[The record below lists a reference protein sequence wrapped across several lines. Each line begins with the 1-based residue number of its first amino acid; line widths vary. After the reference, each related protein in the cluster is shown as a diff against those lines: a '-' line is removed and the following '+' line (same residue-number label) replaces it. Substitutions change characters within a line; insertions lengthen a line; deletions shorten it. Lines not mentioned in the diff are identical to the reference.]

1 MTTPVYWNEQAMPL
15 GVGLDQLLYQVR
27 RTDDGLLFD
36 SVTMAEL
43 TDGEQLIALDAL
55 VTPYAKLER
64 KVRQLQQVMARAV
77 QGMSVEA
84 AQVSDPFKQNG
95 TANVVAL
102 FELSDGQ
109 TVSVYF
115 HNPDATPG
123 KILPTDELISWK
135 WLLNKK
141 DITIVVA
148 PERGSDLAIREV
160 GRRIMKL
167 AAKNSAAFARV
178 NARRADR
185 LQNIANL
192 RGEVEGLERELDG
205 LTREIEVAR
214 LEAEERNLKAVED
227 GQQNSVEKGMAALNS
242 VRQFLSR
249 GQFRAIADA
258 MKGEEGRF
266 FIDKA
271 KVLAQLIEGMA
282 KTYEQDGK
290 GDDATAYLHYFKGSG
305 DWYITEKDAS
315 GKGTE
320 QAFGL
325 ADLGQGGELG
335 YISIDELVRNNV
347 ELDLHF
353 EPKPLSA
360 VGKAEP
366 EPVGADDA
374 PSEASKLFD
383 AYLADAG
390 GDPFQAANDYFK
402 AELKG
407 RLKFV
412 NTSIGKVYLTGAG
425 WKEMKR
431 GMKSDDL
438 KARLTPHIPEI
449 LSAGAYGGRSAPHKE
464 RSDGFVAFH
473 FFEKDIDLGE
483 VVVTA
488 GINVGERED
497 GMYEY
502 TAYGLGHSLQ
512 EAWAKRK
519 ASDSPGNEPGTEAF
533 PGGVSA
539 ALDSTL
545 GEGGDGIN
553 IVILKVID
561 KATGQRLTE
570 LEDGR
575 SPEDE
580 RIQRLL
586 SMLNGARDQLATMQ
600 PGTGF
605 YGNLQRDIADMA
617 SQLWNLGYREPG
629 AVDNE
634 EQGQIAVGTVE
645 HEQPAAPDLA
655 WLEAAEL
662 FGRGVPGFAGAHA
675 TGDRA
680 ETALAGSQAGGWTFA
695 ADLKAAAFRD
705 VDGKVH
711 HGPSAESPA
720 EAFKAM
726 QGMPEW
732 AALQASGEAAM
743 LVPEGIA
750 NTVKTAKGTKVET
763 GFAVVEAGQLIAS
776 HDINGN
782 VNPDYPQLFQPRD
795 RSRDSSIAWVK
806 KTANQLDP
814 DSLGRTSR
822 ADSGAPIV
830 GPDRV
835 VESGNG
841 RTMALQEAY
850 RAGTAEEYR
859 EWLIAEAEYFGLKPE
874 RVRAMKAP
882 VLVRV
887 RTTDIDRRVFAIEA
901 NQDDKLTMTG
911 SEKARAD
918 ADRLDMALLAQLSD
932 DGNLL
937 AAANRDFVNGFLRS
951 LGDTEAAQYM
961 TSNGQPTGA
970 LIARIQAAI
979 FAKAYQDDRLLELT
993 ADSSRPEVANV
1004 LEALNVSAPEF
1015 ILAQAADAAGT
1026 QALSGKLVDSVEAS
1040 LNQQAVEAIIQA
1052 TNLVRK
1058 ARSEGGSVEEAINQ
1072 LGLFGDIPPATA
1084 AMALF
1089 ISKNNRSAKRLG
1101 VAFRAMAEFVRSE
1114 AERGQTVD
1122 MFGESEQAS
1131 LQQIIEAANRK
1142 LDQEYG
1148 EGAYAI
1154 ESMDLFAA
1162 PSEPE
1167 PAPEPSPAKAM
1178 NYTQWSE
1185 ALVQEVQSQLSVD
1198 RGEALAVI
1206 STQKRLVDGFGN
1218 RADQAPERTPAEVA
1232 AEMIEKLTSFPVA
1245 PAGWA
1250 SKRSADDQN
1259 YMLYTHVSGEVEIAL
1274 WAVGVVAGPVDFY
1287 KYKIIKNGAFHSD
1300 GRVPGESTPR
1310 DAQSMESVF
1319 AQAESL
1325 VTEAEG
1331 PPDGWRSHLI
1341 KARQYADELGV
1352 PRRDKTL
1359 DQLVADIDAY
1369 LAQESEMQPEQ
1380 PTPESAAQS
1389 DDRSFLESIINNTV
1403 ADILAP
1409 ELGDQIGA
1417 VYERNAEDA
1426 EMLSLIEQAVMA
1438 YQRAMEQATASL

>member
-1 MTTPVYWNEQAMPL
+1 MSTPVHWNEQAMPL
-15 GVGLDQLLYQVR
+15 GIGLDQLLYQVR

-77 QGMSVEA
+77 QGLSVEA

-185 LQNIANL
+185 LQNIASL

-214 LEAEERNLKAVED
+214 LEAEERNLKAIED

-249 GQFRAIADA
+249 GQFKTIADA

-353 EPKPLSA
+353 DPKSLAALKKVEPLPAAKRAISPSLAEATESLRSA
-360 VGKAEP
+360 ISDAEFRGVFIKA
-366 EPVGADDA
+366 D
-374 PSEASKLFD
+374 
-383 AYLADAG
+383 
-390 GDPFQAANDYFK
+390 GDPSQAVAASILKSAKTFLLYAEALARKGSSLSPTGSLWINADKAFDRASRNANWNEVAK
-402 AELKG
+402 AHAPAA
-407 RLKFV
+407 V
-412 NTSIGKVYLTGAG
+412 AQ
-425 WKEMKR
+425 
-431 GMKSDDL
+431 
-438 KARLTPHIPEI
+438 I
-449 LSAGAYGGRSAPHKE
+449 LSA
-464 RSDGFVAFH
+464 
-473 FFEKDIDLGE
+473 
-483 VVVTA
+483 
-488 GINVGERED
+488 
-497 GMYEY
+497 
-502 TAYGLGHSLQ
+502 
-512 EAWAKRK
+512 
-519 ASDSPGNEPGTEAF
+519 
-533 PGGVSA
+533 
-539 ALDSTL
+539 ST
-545 GEGGDGIN
+545 
-553 IVILKVID
+553 
-561 KATGQRLTE
+561 
-570 LEDGR
+570 
-575 SPEDE
+575 
-580 RIQRLL
+580 
-586 SMLNGARDQLATMQ
+586 
-600 PGTGF
+600 
-605 YGNLQRDIADMA
+605 
-617 SQLWNLGYREPG
+617 
-629 AVDNE
+629 
-634 EQGQIAVGTVE
+634 
-645 HEQPAAPDLA
+645 
-655 WLEAAEL
+655 
-662 FGRGVPGFAGAHA
+662 
-675 TGDRA
+675 
-680 ETALAGSQAGGWTFA
+680 
-695 ADLKAAAFRD
+695 
-705 VDGKVH
+705 
-711 HGPSAESPA
+711 PA
-720 EAFKAM
+720 EA
-726 QGMPEW
+726 
-732 AALQASGEAAM
+732 AALQADFLALFLRAITLPVTAETNKTDAGLPGGGEQAVDPQM
-743 LVPEGIA
+743 LMPEGIA

-763 GFAVVEAGQLIAS
+763 GFTVIEADRLIAS

-782 VNPDYPQLFQPRD
+782 LNPEYPQIIQPRD
-795 RSRDSSIAWVK
+795 RGRDSSIAWVK
-806 KTANQLDP
+806 KTASQLDP

-841 RTMALQEAY
+841 RTMAIQEAY
-850 RAGTAEEYR
+850 RAGTADEYR
-859 EWLIAEAEYFGLKPE
+859 EWLIDEAEHFGLDPE
-874 RVRAMKAP
+874 RVRGMKAP

-887 RTTDIDRRVFAIEA
+887 RTSSVDRREFAVEA

-911 SEKARAD
+911 TEKAKAD
-918 ADRLDMALLAQLSD
+918 ADRLGASLMAKLSD

-937 AAANRDFVNGFLRS
+937 AAANRDFVNGFLQS

-979 FAKAYQDDRLLELT
+979 FAKAYNDDRLLELT

-1148 EGAYAI
+1148 EGAFAI
-1154 ESMDLFAA
+1154 ESLDLFA
-1162 PSEPE
+1162 EPE
-1167 PAPEPSPAKAM
+1167 AAGEQRETIPTTEADIEQARAQADTDPTEKQKESGDYQKGELSLFGLEIAIENPQGSTRSGKSKDGDAWSNTMQADYGFIRNTLGADGDEVDVFIGPDLQSDKAFVIAQVGKEGEFDE
-1178 NYTQWSE
+1178 YKTLLGFTSE
-1185 ALVQEVQSQLSVD
+1185 ADARSAYMSSYGPGWDGLGSIRTMSIDELKAWLES
-1198 RGEALAVI
+1198 EA
-1206 STQKRLVDGFGN
+1206 
-1218 RADQAPERTPAEVA
+1218 PRT
-1232 AEMIEKLTSFPVA
+1232 A
-1245 PAGWA
+1245 PA
-1250 SKRSADDQN
+1250 S
-1259 YMLYTHVSGEVEIAL
+1259 T
-1274 WAVGVVAGPVDFY
+1274 
-1287 KYKIIKNGAFHSD
+1287 GA
-1300 GRVPGESTPR
+1300 
-1310 DAQSMESVF
+1310 Q
-1319 AQAESL
+1319 
-1325 VTEAEG
+1325 
-1331 PPDGWRSHLI
+1331 
-1341 KARQYADELGV
+1341 
-1352 PRRDKTL
+1352 
-1359 DQLVADIDAY
+1359 
-1369 LAQESEMQPEQ
+1369 QEPEMQPQQ
-1380 PTPESAAQS
+1380 PSPEIGAKTE
-1389 DDRSFLESIINNTV
+1389 DRSFLESILNNTV
-1403 ADILAP
+1403 TDILAP
-1409 ELGDQIGA
+1409 ELGDEIGA
-1417 VYERNAEDA
+1417 IYERNAEDA

>member
-15 GVGLDQLLYQVR
+15 GIGLDQLLYQVR

-77 QGMSVEA
+77 QGLSVEA

-95 TANVVAL
+95 IANVVAL

-178 NARRADR
+178 NARRAER
-185 LQNIANL
+185 LQNIASL

-249 GQFRAIADA
+249 GQFKAIADA

-353 EPKPLSA
+353 QPKPLSQA
-360 VGKAEP
+360 VTSQGEEGEVDALAADAEQEDSETAVSGSEDDNSDLYAALYAKAVDMGLSPLSPDAYMQEINAGARQGVGLTEIENSLAEYRQMLLDLRAKKITP
-366 EPVGADDA
+366 RRVVGRGAKQSDAVNWINGQIKKYEQAVPTGGIGLYVNASNYAYYLRGLISAAAGDEDELLAELAGSESREFDPTTADDYAKVLADESLQLAHQDRLDSFFQERIIGVRNALRDLGWSGERFGDLSKNGVTLKMHLKQVGAGKNLVGA
-374 PSEASKLFD
+374 NYS
-383 AYLADAG
+383 LA
-390 GDPFQAANDYFK
+390 
-402 AELKG
+402 
-407 RLKFV
+407 
-412 NTSIGKVYLTGAG
+412 
-425 WKEMKR
+425 
-431 GMKSDDL
+431 
-438 KARLTPHIPEI
+438 
-449 LSAGAYGGRSAPHKE
+449 
-464 RSDGFVAFH
+464 
-473 FFEKDIDLGE
+473 
-483 VVVTA
+483 
-488 GINVGERED
+488 
-497 GMYEY
+497 
-502 TAYGLGHSLQ
+502 
-512 EAWAKRK
+512 
-519 ASDSPGNEPGTEAF
+519 
-533 PGGVSA
+533 
-539 ALDSTL
+539 
-545 GEGGDGIN
+545 
-553 IVILKVID
+553 
-561 KATGQRLTE
+561 
-570 LEDGR
+570 
-575 SPEDE
+575 
-580 RIQRLL
+580 
-586 SMLNGARDQLATMQ
+586 
-600 PGTGF
+600 
-605 YGNLQRDIADMA
+605 
-617 SQLWNLGYREPG
+617 
-629 AVDNE
+629 
-634 EQGQIAVGTVE
+634 
-645 HEQPAAPDLA
+645 
-655 WLEAAEL
+655 
-662 FGRGVPGFAGAHA
+662 GVPGFFMSDSLTRTPQELAQHIDMGLPAKKEPLPAAKRAISPSLAEATESLRSAISDAEFRGVFIKADGDPSQAVAASILKSAKTFLLYAEALARKGSSLSPTGSLWINADKAFDRASRNANWNEVAKAHA
-675 TGDRA
+675 P
-680 ETALAGSQAGGWTFA
+680 A
-695 ADLKAAAFRD
+695 AVAQIL
-705 VDGKVH
+705 
-711 HGPSAESPA
+711 SASTPA
-720 EAFKAM
+720 EA
-726 QGMPEW
+726 
-732 AALQASGEAAM
+732 AALQADFLALFLRAITLPVTAETNKTDAGLPGGGEQAVDPQM
-743 LVPEGIA
+743 LMPEGIA

-763 GFAVVEAGQLIAS
+763 GFTVIEADRLIAS

-782 VNPDYPQLFQPRD
+782 LNPEYPQIIQPRD
-795 RSRDSSIAWVK
+795 RGRDSSIAWVK
-806 KTANQLDP
+806 KTASQLDP

-841 RTMALQEAY
+841 RTMAIQEAY
-850 RAGTAEEYR
+850 RAGTADEYR
-859 EWLIAEAEYFGLKPE
+859 EWLIDEAAYFGLDAE
-874 RVRAMKAP
+874 RIRAMKAP

-887 RTTDIDRRVFAIEA
+887 RTSSVDRREFAVEA

-911 SEKARAD
+911 TEKAKAD
-918 ADRLDMALLAQLSD
+918 ADRLDTALLAKLSD
-932 DGNLL
+932 EGNLL
-937 AAANRDFVNGFLRS
+937 AASNRDFVNGFLQS

-961 TSNGQPTGA
+961 TTNGQPTGA

-979 FAKAYQDDRLLELT
+979 FAKAYNDDRLLELT

-1026 QALSGKLVDSVEAS
+1026 QALAGQLVDSVETS
-1040 LNQQAVEAIIQA
+1040 LNQQAVEAIIEA

-1101 VAFRAMAEFVRSE
+1101 VAFKAMAEFVRQE

-1122 MFGESEQAS
+1122 MFGESQAAS
-1131 LQQIIEAANRK
+1131 LQQILEAANRK

-1154 ESMDLFAA
+1154 EGLDLFSLPPAEPELAA
-1162 PSEPE
+1162 EPTPEPTPEPE
-1167 PAPEPSPAKAM
+1167 PEPEALPAELLPDAEPATPEP
-1178 NYTQWSE
+1178 T
-1185 ALVQEVQSQLSVD
+1185 
-1198 RGEALAVI
+1198 
-1206 STQKRLVDGFGN
+1206 
-1218 RADQAPERTPAEVA
+1218 PEPT
-1232 AEMIEKLTSFPVA
+1232 
-1245 PAGWA
+1245 
-1250 SKRSADDQN
+1250 
-1259 YMLYTHVSGEVEIAL
+1259 
-1274 WAVGVVAGPVDFY
+1274 
-1287 KYKIIKNGAFHSD
+1287 
-1300 GRVPGESTPR
+1300 
-1310 DAQSMESVF
+1310 
-1319 AQAESL
+1319 
-1325 VTEAEG
+1325 
-1331 PPDGWRSHLI
+1331 
-1341 KARQYADELGV
+1341 
-1352 PRRDKTL
+1352 
-1359 DQLVADIDAY
+1359 
-1369 LAQESEMQPEQ
+1369 MQPEPVPQ
-1380 PTPESAAQS
+1380 ESPALAE
-1389 DDRSFLESIINNTV
+1389 DREFLESILNNTV
-1403 ADILAP
+1403 PDILAP

>member
-77 QGMSVEA
+77 QGLSVEA

-185 LQNIANL
+185 LQNIASL

-249 GQFRAIADA
+249 GQFKTIADA

-325 ADLGQGGELG
+325 AELGQGGELG

-353 EPKPLSA
+353 DPKVLSA
-360 VGKAEP
+360 VRKVEPEPEPEQPAEP
-366 EPVGADDA
+366 E
-374 PSEASKLFD
+374 
-383 AYLADAG
+383 
-390 GDPFQAANDYFK
+390 Q
-402 AELKG
+402 
-407 RLKFV
+407 
-412 NTSIGKVYLTGAG
+412 
-425 WKEMKR
+425 
-431 GMKSDDL
+431 
-438 KARLTPHIPEI
+438 
-449 LSAGAYGGRSAPHKE
+449 
-464 RSDGFVAFH
+464 
-473 FFEKDIDLGE
+473 LGE
-483 VVVTA
+483 PPA
-488 GINVGERED
+488 E
-497 GMYEY
+497 
-502 TAYGLGHSLQ
+502 
-512 EAWAKRK
+512 EA
-519 ASDSPGNEPGTEAF
+519 
-533 PGGVSA
+533 
-539 ALDSTL
+539 
-545 GEGGDGIN
+545 
-553 IVILKVID
+553 
-561 KATGQRLTE
+561 
-570 LEDGR
+570 
-575 SPEDE
+575 E

-586 SMLNGARDQLATMQ
+586 SMLGSARGQLATMQ
-600 PGTGF
+600 PGSGF

-617 SQLWNLGYREPG
+617 SQLWQLGYRGPEVAEAD
-629 AVDNE
+629 AV
-634 EQGQIAVGTVE
+634 
-645 HEQPAAPDLA
+645 AAGDEDEL
-655 WLEAAEL
+655 LAEL
-662 FGRGVPGFAGAHA
+662 AGSESREFDPTTADDYAKVLADESLQLAHQDRLDSFFQERIIGVRNALRDLGWSGERFGDLSKNGVTLKMHLKQVGAGKNLVGANYSLAGVPGFFMSDSLTRTPQELAQHIDMGLPAKKEPLPAAKRAISPSLAEATESLRSAISDAEFRGVFIKADGDPSQAVAASILKSAKTFLLYAEALARKGSSLSPTGSLWINADKAFDRASRNANWNEVAKAHA
-675 TGDRA
+675 P
-680 ETALAGSQAGGWTFA
+680 A
-695 ADLKAAAFRD
+695 AVAQIL
-705 VDGKVH
+705 
-711 HGPSAESPA
+711 SASTPA
-720 EAFKAM
+720 EA
-726 QGMPEW
+726 
-732 AALQASGEAAM
+732 AALQADFLALFLRAITLPVTAETNKTDAGLPGGGEQAVDPQM
-743 LVPEGIA
+743 LMPEGKA

-763 GFAVVEAGQLIAS
+763 GFTVIEADRLIAS

-782 VNPDYPQLFQPRD
+782 LNPEYPQIIQPRD
-795 RSRDSSIAWVK
+795 RGRDSSIAWVK
-806 KTANQLDP
+806 KTASQLDP

-822 ADSGAPIV
+822 ADSGAPII

-841 RTMALQEAY
+841 RTMAIQEAY
-850 RAGTAEEYR
+850 RAGTADEYR
-859 EWLIAEAEYFGLKPE
+859 EWLIDEAAYFGLDAE
-874 RVRAMKAP
+874 RIRAMKAP

-887 RTTDIDRRVFAIEA
+887 RTSSVDRREFAVEA

-911 SEKARAD
+911 TEKAKAD
-918 ADRLDMALLAQLSD
+918 ADRLDTALLAKLSD
-932 DGNLL
+932 EGNLL
-937 AAANRDFVNGFLRS
+937 AASNRDFVNGFLQS

-961 TSNGQPTGA
+961 TTNGQPTGA

-979 FAKAYQDDRLLELT
+979 FAKAYNDDRLLELT

-1026 QALSGKLVDSVEAS
+1026 QALTGQLADSVQTS

-1101 VAFRAMAEFVRSE
+1101 VAFKAMAEFVRQE

-1122 MFGESEQAS
+1122 MFGESQAAS
-1131 LQQIIEAANRK
+1131 LQQILEAANRK

-1154 ESMDLFAA
+1154 EGLDLFSLPPAEPELAA
-1162 PSEPE
+1162 EPTPEPTPEPE
-1167 PAPEPSPAKAM
+1167 PEPEALPAELLPDAEPATPEP
-1178 NYTQWSE
+1178 T
-1185 ALVQEVQSQLSVD
+1185 
-1198 RGEALAVI
+1198 
-1206 STQKRLVDGFGN
+1206 
-1218 RADQAPERTPAEVA
+1218 PEPT
-1232 AEMIEKLTSFPVA
+1232 
-1245 PAGWA
+1245 
-1250 SKRSADDQN
+1250 
-1259 YMLYTHVSGEVEIAL
+1259 
-1274 WAVGVVAGPVDFY
+1274 
-1287 KYKIIKNGAFHSD
+1287 
-1300 GRVPGESTPR
+1300 
-1310 DAQSMESVF
+1310 
-1319 AQAESL
+1319 
-1325 VTEAEG
+1325 
-1331 PPDGWRSHLI
+1331 
-1341 KARQYADELGV
+1341 
-1352 PRRDKTL
+1352 
-1359 DQLVADIDAY
+1359 
-1369 LAQESEMQPEQ
+1369 MQPEPVPQ
-1380 PTPESAAQS
+1380 ESPALAE
-1389 DDRSFLESIINNTV
+1389 DREFLESILNNTV
-1403 ADILAP
+1403 PDILAP

-1417 VYERNAEDA
+1417 VYERNADDA
-1426 EMLSLIEQAVMA
+1426 HMLSLIEQAVMA

>member
-1 MTTPVYWNEQAMPL
+1 MTTPVLWNEQAMPL
-15 GVGLDQLLYQVR
+15 GIGIDQLLYQVR
-27 RTDDGLLFD
+27 RSDEGLLFD

-77 QGMSVEA
+77 QGLGVEA

-178 NARRADR
+178 NARRAER
-185 LQNIANL
+185 LQNIASL

-205 LTREIEVAR
+205 LTRELEVAR
-214 LEAEERNLKAVED
+214 LEAEERNLKAIDD

-249 GQFRAIADA
+249 GQFKTIADA

-325 ADLGQGGELG
+325 ADLGHGGELG
-335 YISIDELVRNNV
+335 YISIDELVRNNA

-360 VGKAEP
+360 VGAVASDDGDLSKSLMEKGGAENRTWAKNRLDDP
-366 EPVGADDA
+366 AGGAGIIQTWDTA
-374 PSEASKLFD
+374 K
-383 AYLADAG
+383 ADALMAESRHDSADKTPEAVARTYIADHLQG
-390 GDPFQAANDYFK
+390 RIVRTKIGDCVINS
-402 AELKG
+402 
-407 RLKFV
+407 
-412 NTSIGKVYLTGAG
+412 TSRGKLAV
-425 WKEMKR
+425 
-431 GMKSDDL
+431 
-438 KARLTPHIPEI
+438 
-449 LSAGAYGGRSAPHKE
+449 SAGRKGGLKLAVIARVP
-464 RSDGFVAFH
+464 
-473 FFEKDIDLGE
+473 E
-483 VVVTA
+483 VLI
-488 GINVGERED
+488 GGNVGEIEPLHKTRADDLD
-497 GMYEY
+497 GFYPFTHLLDMGETRVEARIKVWHRQAAVPLVY
-502 TAYGLGHSLQ
+502 SL
-512 EAWAKRK
+512 
-519 ASDSPGNEPGTEAF
+519 D
-533 PGGVSA
+533 VSEI
-539 ALDSTL
+539 ALDSTNR
-545 GEGGDGIN
+545 EGPTFARRCTSVSAVVDMGSSEASELILDAASPEVNPADDDGWN
-553 IVILKVID
+553 IQILRVWD
-561 KATGQRLTE
+561 KAGQE
-570 LEDGR
+570 LDPETLEPLAENRKPDEDG
-575 SPEDE
+575 E

-586 SMLNGARDQLATMQ
+586 GMLNGARDQLSTMQ
-600 PGTGF
+600 PGSAF

-617 SQLWNLGYREPG
+617 SQLWRLGYRGPEAAGGEEQDQLAPG
-629 AVDNE
+629 A
-634 EQGQIAVGTVE
+634 VE
-645 HEQPAAPDLA
+645 HEQPALPDTA

-662 FGRGVPGFAGAHA
+662 FGKGMPGFAGAHA

-680 ETALAGSQAGGWTFA
+680 EIALAGAQAGSWVLA
-695 ADLKAAAFRD
+695 ADLKAGAFRD
-705 VDGKVH
+705 AEGQIQ
-711 HGPSAESPA
+711 HGPTAESPA
-720 EAFKAM
+720 EALAAL
-726 QGMPEW
+726 QAMPEW
-732 AALQASGEAAM
+732 AALQASGEAGQ
-743 LVPEGIA
+743 LVPEG
-750 NTVKTAKGTKVET
+750 NESVVKTAKGTKIAT
-763 GFAVVEAGQLIAS
+763 GFTVVEAAQLIAS

-782 VNPDYPQLFQPRD
+782 VNPDYPQIIQPRD
-795 RSRDSSIAWVK
+795 RGRDSSIAWVK
-806 KTANQLDP
+806 KTASQLDP

-841 RTMALQEAY
+841 RTMAIQEAY

-859 EWLIAEAEYFGLKPE
+859 EWLIDEAEHFGLDPE
-874 RVRAMKAP
+874 RVRGMKAP

-887 RTTDIDRRVFAIEA
+887 RTSSVDRREFAVEA

-911 SEKARAD
+911 TEKAKAD
-918 ADRLDMALLAQLSD
+918 ADRLDMALLAKLSD
-932 DGNLL
+932 EGNLL
-937 AAANRDFVNGFLRS
+937 AAANRDFVNGFLQS

-970 LIARIQAAI
+970 LISRIQAAI
-979 FAKAYQDDRLLELT
+979 FAKAYNDERLLELT

-1026 QALSGKLVDSVEAS
+1026 QAMTGQLADSVTTS
-1040 LNQQAVEAIIQA
+1040 LNQQAVEAIIEA

-1058 ARSEGGSVEEAINQ
+1058 ARSEGGSVEEVVNQ
-1072 LGLFGDIPPATA
+1072 RGLFGDIPPATA

-1101 VAFRAMAEFVRSE
+1101 VAFKAMAEFVRSE

-1122 MFGESEQAS
+1122 MFGDSSVAT

-1148 EGAYAI
+1148 EGAFAI
-1154 ESMDLFAA
+1154 ESLDLFAA
-1162 PSEPE
+1162 PAVDPE
-1167 PAPEPSPAKAM
+1167 P
-1178 NYTQWSE
+1178 Q
-1185 ALVQEVQSQLSVD
+1185 
-1198 RGEALAVI
+1198 
-1206 STQKRLVDGFGN
+1206 
-1218 RADQAPERTPAEVA
+1218 
-1232 AEMIEKLTSFPVA
+1232 
-1245 PAGWA
+1245 
-1250 SKRSADDQN
+1250 
-1259 YMLYTHVSGEVEIAL
+1259 
-1274 WAVGVVAGPVDFY
+1274 
-1287 KYKIIKNGAFHSD
+1287 
-1300 GRVPGESTPR
+1300 
-1310 DAQSMESVF
+1310 
-1319 AQAESL
+1319 
-1325 VTEAEG
+1325 
-1331 PPDGWRSHLI
+1331 
-1341 KARQYADELGV
+1341 
-1352 PRRDKTL
+1352 
-1359 DQLVADIDAY
+1359 
-1369 LAQESEMQPEQ
+1369 QESEVQTEQ
-1380 PTPESAAQS
+1380 PSPESGAKT
-1389 DDRSFLESIINNTV
+1389 DDRRFLESILSNTV
-1403 ADILAP
+1403 PDILAP
-1409 ELGDQIGA
+1409 ELGDQIGE

>member
-77 QGMSVEA
+77 QGLSVEA

-178 NARRADR
+178 NARRAER
-185 LQNIANL
+185 LQNIASL

-249 GQFRAIADA
+249 GQFKTIADA

-325 ADLGQGGELG
+325 AELGQGGELG

-353 EPKPLSA
+353 DPKSLAALKKVEPLPAAKRAISPSLAEATESLRSA
-360 VGKAEP
+360 ISDAEFRGVFIKA
-366 EPVGADDA
+366 D
-374 PSEASKLFD
+374 
-383 AYLADAG
+383 
-390 GDPFQAANDYFK
+390 GDPSQAVAASILKSAKTFLLYAEALARKGSSLSPTGSLWINADKAFDRASRNANWNEVAK
-402 AELKG
+402 AHAPAA
-407 RLKFV
+407 V
-412 NTSIGKVYLTGAG
+412 AQ
-425 WKEMKR
+425 
-431 GMKSDDL
+431 
-438 KARLTPHIPEI
+438 I
-449 LSAGAYGGRSAPHKE
+449 LSA
-464 RSDGFVAFH
+464 
-473 FFEKDIDLGE
+473 
-483 VVVTA
+483 
-488 GINVGERED
+488 
-497 GMYEY
+497 
-502 TAYGLGHSLQ
+502 
-512 EAWAKRK
+512 
-519 ASDSPGNEPGTEAF
+519 
-533 PGGVSA
+533 
-539 ALDSTL
+539 ST
-545 GEGGDGIN
+545 
-553 IVILKVID
+553 
-561 KATGQRLTE
+561 
-570 LEDGR
+570 
-575 SPEDE
+575 
-580 RIQRLL
+580 
-586 SMLNGARDQLATMQ
+586 
-600 PGTGF
+600 
-605 YGNLQRDIADMA
+605 
-617 SQLWNLGYREPG
+617 
-629 AVDNE
+629 
-634 EQGQIAVGTVE
+634 
-645 HEQPAAPDLA
+645 
-655 WLEAAEL
+655 
-662 FGRGVPGFAGAHA
+662 
-675 TGDRA
+675 
-680 ETALAGSQAGGWTFA
+680 
-695 ADLKAAAFRD
+695 
-705 VDGKVH
+705 
-711 HGPSAESPA
+711 PA
-720 EAFKAM
+720 EA
-726 QGMPEW
+726 
-732 AALQASGEAAM
+732 AALQADFLALFLRAITLPVTAETNKTDAGLPGGGEQAVDPQM
-743 LVPEGIA
+743 LMPEGIA

-763 GFAVVEAGQLIAS
+763 GFTVIEADRLIAS

-782 VNPDYPQLFQPRD
+782 LNPEYPQIIQPRD
-795 RSRDSSIAWVK
+795 RGRDSSIAWVK
-806 KTANQLDP
+806 KTASQLDP

-841 RTMALQEAY
+841 RTMAIQEAY
-850 RAGTAEEYR
+850 RAGTADEYR
-859 EWLIAEAEYFGLKPE
+859 EWLIDEAEHFGLDPE
-874 RVRAMKAP
+874 RVRGMKAP

-887 RTTDIDRRVFAIEA
+887 RTSSVDRREFAVEA

-911 SEKARAD
+911 TEKAKAD
-918 ADRLDMALLAQLSD
+918 ADRLGASLMAKLSD

-937 AAANRDFVNGFLRS
+937 AAANRDFVNGFLQS

-979 FAKAYQDDRLLELT
+979 FAKAYNDDRLLELT

>member
-1 MTTPVYWNEQAMPL
+1 MSTPVHWNEQAMPL
-15 GVGLDQLLYQVR
+15 GIGLDQLLYQVR

-77 QGMSVEA
+77 QGLSVEA

-95 TANVVAL
+95 IANVVAL

-178 NARRADR
+178 NARRAER
-185 LQNIANL
+185 LQNIASL

-227 GQQNSVEKGMAALNS
+227 GQQNSVEKGVAALNS
-242 VRQFLSR
+242 IRQFLSR
-249 GQFRAIADA
+249 GQFKAIADA

-353 EPKPLSA
+353 DPKSLAALKKVEPLPAAKRAISPSLAEATESLRSA
-360 VGKAEP
+360 ISDAEFRGVFIKA
-366 EPVGADDA
+366 D
-374 PSEASKLFD
+374 
-383 AYLADAG
+383 
-390 GDPFQAANDYFK
+390 GDPSQAVAASILKSAKTFLLYAEALARKGSSLSPTGSLWINADKAFDRASRNANWNEVAK
-402 AELKG
+402 AHAPAA
-407 RLKFV
+407 V
-412 NTSIGKVYLTGAG
+412 AQ
-425 WKEMKR
+425 
-431 GMKSDDL
+431 
-438 KARLTPHIPEI
+438 I
-449 LSAGAYGGRSAPHKE
+449 LSA
-464 RSDGFVAFH
+464 
-473 FFEKDIDLGE
+473 
-483 VVVTA
+483 
-488 GINVGERED
+488 
-497 GMYEY
+497 
-502 TAYGLGHSLQ
+502 
-512 EAWAKRK
+512 
-519 ASDSPGNEPGTEAF
+519 
-533 PGGVSA
+533 
-539 ALDSTL
+539 ST
-545 GEGGDGIN
+545 
-553 IVILKVID
+553 
-561 KATGQRLTE
+561 
-570 LEDGR
+570 
-575 SPEDE
+575 
-580 RIQRLL
+580 
-586 SMLNGARDQLATMQ
+586 
-600 PGTGF
+600 
-605 YGNLQRDIADMA
+605 
-617 SQLWNLGYREPG
+617 
-629 AVDNE
+629 
-634 EQGQIAVGTVE
+634 
-645 HEQPAAPDLA
+645 
-655 WLEAAEL
+655 
-662 FGRGVPGFAGAHA
+662 
-675 TGDRA
+675 
-680 ETALAGSQAGGWTFA
+680 
-695 ADLKAAAFRD
+695 
-705 VDGKVH
+705 
-711 HGPSAESPA
+711 PA
-720 EAFKAM
+720 EA
-726 QGMPEW
+726 
-732 AALQASGEAAM
+732 AALQADFLALFLRAITLPVTAETNKTDAGLPGGGEQAVDPQM
-743 LVPEGIA
+743 LMPEGKA

-763 GFAVVEAGQLIAS
+763 GFTVIEADRLIAS

-782 VNPDYPQLFQPRD
+782 LNPEYPQIIQPRD
-795 RSRDSSIAWVK
+795 RGRDSSIAWVK
-806 KTANQLDP
+806 KTASQLDP

-822 ADSGAPIV
+822 ADSGAPII

-841 RTMALQEAY
+841 RTMAIQEAY
-850 RAGTAEEYR
+850 RAGTADEYR
-859 EWLIAEAEYFGLKPE
+859 EWLIDEAAYFGLDAE
-874 RVRAMKAP
+874 RIRAMKAP

-887 RTTDIDRRVFAIEA
+887 RTSSVDRREFAVEA

-911 SEKARAD
+911 TEKAKAD
-918 ADRLDMALLAQLSD
+918 ADRLDTALLAKLSD
-932 DGNLL
+932 EGNLL
-937 AAANRDFVNGFLRS
+937 AASNRDFVNGFLQS

-961 TSNGQPTGA
+961 TTNGQPTGA

-979 FAKAYQDDRLLELT
+979 FAKAYNDDRLLELT

-1026 QALSGKLVDSVEAS
+1026 QALTGQLADSVQTS

-1101 VAFRAMAEFVRSE
+1101 VAFKAMAEFVRQE

-1122 MFGESEQAS
+1122 MFGESQAAS
-1131 LQQIIEAANRK
+1131 LQQILEAANRK

-1148 EGAYAI
+1148 EGAFAI
-1154 ESMDLFAA
+1154 ESLDLFSM
-1162 PSEPE
+1162 PEPE
-1167 PAPEPSPAKAM
+1167 PAAEPM
-1178 NYTQWSE
+1178 NYAAWRE
-1185 ALVQEVQSQLSVD
+1185 ALVAQVQERLSVSSD
-1198 RGEALAVI
+1198 EAYKIV
-1206 STQKRLVDGFGN
+1206 SMQSSLVAGFGT
-1218 RADQAPERTPAEVA
+1218 RADQVPERTPSEVA
-1232 AEMIEKLTSFPVA
+1232 VEMIEKLTAFPDA
-1245 PAGWA
+1245 PADW
-1250 SKRSADDQN
+1250 SLERSTERGYA
-1259 YMLYTHVSGEVEIAL
+1259 LYKHSGGDIEIDL
-1274 WAVGVVAGPVDFY
+1274 KAVGVVAGPVDFY
-1287 KYKIIKNGAFHSD
+1287 TYKIIKGGAFHSQ
-1300 GRVPGESTPR
+1300 GRIAGEETPR

-1319 AQAESL
+1319 AEAEALAGAAEPSGPA
-1325 VTEAEG
+1325 TEADVERARAETDTYPTEEQKESGDYQKGELSLFGLEIAIENPQGSTRSGKTKDGAEWSNTMPTDYGFIRGTLGADGDEVDVFVG
-1331 PPDGWRSHLI
+1331 PDLQSETAFVITQVGKDGEF
-1341 KARQYADELGV
+1341 DEY
-1352 PRRDKTL
+1352 KTL
-1359 DQLVADIDAY
+1359 LGFTGEADARSAY
-1369 LAQESEMQPEQ
+1369 LSSYGPGWDGLGNIRAMSIDEFKAWLGSEAPRTAPAPVEALQETEMQPVQ
-1380 PTPESAAQS
+1380 PTPESVAQS
-1389 DDRSFLESIINNTV
+1389 DDRSFLESILNNTV